1 MKVIGIS
8 ASGFPEPKS
17 YAYHLCINCGYCV
30 DICVFDALH
39 HKVRKQRSSDPG
51 AAIRRYEEMKKKR
64 KSEQEIK

>member
-17 YAYHLCINCGYCV
+17 YAYRLCINCGYCV
-30 DICVFDALH
+30 VFDALH